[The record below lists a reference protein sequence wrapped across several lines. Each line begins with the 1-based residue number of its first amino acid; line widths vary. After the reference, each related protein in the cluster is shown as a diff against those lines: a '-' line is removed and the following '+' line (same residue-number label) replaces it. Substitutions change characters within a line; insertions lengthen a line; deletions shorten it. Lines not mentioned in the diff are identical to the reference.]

1 MVNLLLLVLV
11 LALFL
16 TAGIY
21 SLTQRSWA
29 IAFIAFGLAAWVCM
43 DTLT

>member
-1 MVNLLLLVLV
+1 MNLLLLVLV

-29 IAFIAFGLAAWVCM
+29 IALLSFGLAAWVIM
-43 DTLT
+43 DTLG